1 MLRNQKGFTLIEIIV
16 IIVLIGI
23 LAAVAVPKY
32 IDLTSDAS
40 DGVARGVLGGLRAQ
54 NSLMFGKR
62 IIGGTT
68 AAYTILDIANGLG
81 QLKGITW
88 TAASGTFLMTAGA
101 NSYVFTLAPTDP
113 QAPGTPASLSAAT
126 GTW

>member
-16 IIVLIGI
+16 IIVLVGI

-40 DGVARGVLGGLRAQ
+40 DGVARGVLGGLRSQ

-62 IIGGTT
+62 IIGATTT
-68 AAYTILDIANGLG
+68 AFTMRDIADGVG
-81 QLKGITW
+81 ELKGIVW
-88 TAASGTFLMTAGA
+88 TADATEFTMTAGA
-101 NSYVFTLAPTDP
+101 NTYVFDLTPTP
-113 QAPGTPASLSAAT
+113 QAPGTPGALSVAAKP
-126 GTW
+126 TW